1 MKMNYRKDIYEKV
14 KFMLKDNSNVNINCS
29 KLARQYGCDRRTV
42 SKAINSVKNNLP
54 PPKVN
59 KPRKTDGFELIIE
72 EKLKTGAPAIAI
84 CNYLIKHHGYTG
96 SYTTIKDF
104 VRNLNLEKQKQ
115 AVIRF
120 ETNPGIQA
128 QVDWKESLKFK
139 TQDGDMIKFNVFLL
153 ILGFSRTKF
162 LCVTETRDLHTVE
175 ECLVKAF
182 KYIGGVPHE
191 ILFDNMRSII
201 DKARTQYNEPV
212 FNDEFSM
219 FSSDCG
225 FVPKA
230 CIAYRPETKGKVE
243 VTAKLV
249 NRLKVYS
256 GDITCFDDIRRIAAE
271 LNEQINSEKCQAT
284 DKPPFEL
291 LKIEKPYLIQTDLN
305 ILSGYFKETV
315 TRKVSVES
323 LITYEGRKYSVP
335 PKYIGKYLDIE
346 DDGTGFNIT
355 FNGHFIRHWD
365 KTSKLTNFNHQDYME
380 IARCSSLRRLS
391 NDEITAVAERNLEI
405 YDKL

>member
-14 KFMLKDNSNVNINCS
+14 KFMLKDNSEININCS
-29 KLARQYGCDRRTV
+29 KIARQYGCDRRTV
-42 SKAINSVKNNLP
+42 SNAINAVKNNLS

-59 KPRKTDGFELIIE
+59 RPRKTDGFELIIK
-72 EKLKTGAPAIAI
+72 EKVKTGAPAIAI
-84 CNYLIKHHGYTG
+84 YNYLKNHHSYTG
-96 SYTTIKDF
+96 SYTTIKDYIH
-104 VRNLNLEKQKQ
+104 NLNLEKQKQ

-139 TQDGDMIKFNVFLL
+139 TKDGNTIKFNVFLL

-162 LCVTETRDLHTVE
+162 LCVTETRDLQTVE

-201 DKARTQYNEPV
+201 DKARTQYNAPV
-212 FNDEFSM
+212 FNDAFSM
-219 FSSDCG
+219 FSADCG

-230 CIAYRPETKGKVE
+230 CVAYRPETKGKVE
-243 VTAKLV
+243 VTAKLM

-256 GDITCFDDIRRIAAE
+256 CDIIDFDDIKRITAE

-284 DKPPFEL
+284 GKPPLEL
-291 LKIEKPYLIQTDLN
+291 LDIEKPYLIKTDLD
-305 ILSGYFKETV
+305 ILTGYFKETV
-315 TRKVSVES
+315 ARKVSIES
-323 LITYEGRKYSVP
+323 LISYEGRKYSVP
-335 PKYIGKYLDIE
+335 PKYIGKYVDIE
-346 DDGTGFNIT
+346 DEGTGFNISYK
-355 FNGHFIRHWD
+355 GQFIRHWD
-365 KTSKLTNFNHQDYME
+365 KTSKITNFNRQDYME
-380 IARCSSLRRLS
+380 IAKCSSLRRLS
-391 NDEITAVAERNLEI
+391 NDEIAAIAERNLEI